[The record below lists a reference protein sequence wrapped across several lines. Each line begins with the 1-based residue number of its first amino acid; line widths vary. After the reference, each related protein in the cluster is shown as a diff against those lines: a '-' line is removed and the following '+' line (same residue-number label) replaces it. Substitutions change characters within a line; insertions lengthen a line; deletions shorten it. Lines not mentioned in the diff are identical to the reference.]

1 MSQTQNQQAY
11 QRGIRIARMWKRLK
25 GTILRWDMFCV
36 SKARKH
42 KLPGWIG
49 HVPIAVAFLGS
60 AAAALFGGFII
71 AGSLL
76 FIWAFAF
83 ILQHVGQENTQI
95 NDSDY
100 FDSSINSGALTE
112 YRDGDQG
119 YGLYCGAYRVD
130 LDDE

>member
-42 KLPGWIG
+42 KLPSWIG

-60 AAAALFGGFII
+60 AAAALFGGIII
-71 AGSLL
+71 AGGLL
-76 FIWAFAF
+76 FIWAIAF
-83 ILQHVGQENTQI
+83 ILQNADFSNMQVSDSTNESVDDDGYNAGPEGFGNYVGGTRIDNK
-95 NDSDY
+95 
-100 FDSSINSGALTE
+100 
-112 YRDGDQG
+112 
-119 YGLYCGAYRVD
+119 
-130 LDDE
+130 